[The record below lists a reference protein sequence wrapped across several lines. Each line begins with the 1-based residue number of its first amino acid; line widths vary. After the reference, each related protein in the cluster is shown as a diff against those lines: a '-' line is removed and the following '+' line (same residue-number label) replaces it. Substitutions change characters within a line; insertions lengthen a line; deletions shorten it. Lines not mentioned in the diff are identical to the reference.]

1 MIPKIK
7 GITIESII
15 EEVYAKHSTF
25 GVKEFESNIEEEN
38 PELYIVIESFVYAL
52 ADYISQRDEDKLD
65 ELCAIAKISYH
76 LLYRSISKQMEVDE
90 MTSDLVKEAWF
101 RYVRMTDDQKDS
113 FKKKLNLRT
122 PDEDI
127 SDHNDPENPFTLE
140 LGGEG

>member
-52 ADYISQRDEDKLD
+52 ADYISQSDEDKLD

>member
-15 EEVYAKHSTF
+15 EEVYAKYSTF

-38 PELYIVIESFVYAL
+38 PDLYIVIESFVYAL
-52 ADYISQRDEDKLD
+52 ADYISQSDEDRLD